1 MPLPHARARAALC
14 TTAPCFCSLD
24 PKFAGFFLLKNKK
37 IVLLSVVPLRRKAQP
52 KAAQEMRES
61 FASSLRRQRMQAIWK
76 AEAAD
81 GTSNG
86 GGGSRRGEGITEDFA
101 PEKRYLP
108 CSQIPPL
115 NALERS
121 SPRPARESP
130 RRPSGQPPCCACARA
145 ACTCPY
151 ACIQMVP
158 SPTCRHPGQSQVTL
172 PSNQCRWARSMHPP
186 RRAPSPPTIRAV

>member
-1 MPLPHARARAALC
+1 MPPPHARARAALC
-14 TTAPCFCSLD
+14 TTAPCFGFGSQVCGLFLRWQRNKQKTNFPDRCST
-24 PKFAGFFLLKNKK
+24 A
-37 IVLLSVVPLRRKAQP
+37 AQA
-52 KAAQEMRES
+52 KAAEMRES
-61 FASSLRRQRMQAIWK
+61 FAASLRRQRMQAIWK

-81 GTSNG
+81 GTGNG

-121 SPRPARESP
+121 SPRPARESLH
-130 RRPSGQPPCCACARA
+130 RPSGQPPCCACARA

-158 SPTCRHPGQSQVTL
+158 SPTCRHTGHSQVTL

-186 RRAPSPPTIRAV
+186 RRALSPPTIRAV